1 MEGLLGFLKGFASVA
16 MAVIVLIGLVGA
28 ALSADIVFKVCGIA
42 GLVIWLVIC
51 GRSFKGH
58 SVDGKGHP
66 NRL

>member
-51 GRSFKGH
+51 GRSFKAH